1 MEVVIAEVLF
11 IVSAVISG
19 IQKGWALCAFAAAF
33 AVLYA
38 EQALNQF

>member
-1 MEVVIAEVLF
+1 MAVVISEVLF

-19 IQKGWALCAFAAAF
+19 MQRAWALCAFAAAF

-38 EQALNQF
+38 SEAAHQF